1 MITRIEINEYT
12 DWIVKNFHP
21 RFPNKGEWL
30 KIGDKTKKIYFTRE
44 LFELFENDIRLNTR

>member
-1 MITRIEINEYT
+1 MSRERINEYI
-12 DWIVKNFHP
+12 DWIVKNFQP

-44 LFELFENDIRLNTR
+44 LLDLFENDI